1 MGIGRARWVALLV
14 GLAAAAAAAVVTV
27 GASEGDADP
36 LYRSCVDECKK
47 TGFLRD
53 ASVRHCQVPTDDHPA
68 DKSWYAHEPLYLQWK
83 EWNCKSEC
91 RYHCMMERESEREQ
105 LGLGAIKYHGK
116 WPMKRASVFQE
127 PVSAALSALSLLV
140 QFNGWLSFFLQLSYK
155 LPLRPETQMT
165 YYEYTGLWHIYGLL
179 SMNAWFWRAIYHS
192 CDTSWTEKLYYSSF
206 AAFIGYSLI
215 LAILRT
221 LNLKDEASRVMVA
234 APILAFTTTHILYLN
249 FYELDKDL
257 NTKVCTAASLVQFLL
272 WAIWA
277 VMTKHPSC
285 FKILIVIIGSLSS
298 IVLETYDIPP
308 RWGYVDGRALCVAVS
323 IPLTYLWW
331 TFAKEDAEMR
341 TTAIIKKTR

>member
-14 GLAAAAAAAVVTV
+14 GLAAVAVVATV

-36 LYRSCVDECKK
+36 LYRACVEECEK
-47 TGFLRD
+47 TGSLRET
-53 ASVRHCQVPTDDHPA
+53 SVRHCQVPSDDHPA
-68 DKSWYAHEPLYLQWK
+68 DKSWYEHEPLYLQWK

-105 LGLGAIKYHGK
+105 LGLGSVKYHGK

-140 QFNGWLSFFLQLSYK
+140 QFNGWLSFFLLLSYK

-165 YYEYTGLWHIYGLL
+165 Y
-179 SMNAWFWRAIYHS
+179 
-192 CDTSWTEKLYYSSF
+192 DTVWTEKLYYSSF

-249 FYELDKDL
+249 FYELDKGL
-257 NTKVCTAASLVQFLL
+257 NTKVCTAASLAQFLL
-272 WAIWA
+272 WAVWA

-285 FKILIVIIGSLSS
+285 FKILFVIIGSVFS
-298 IVLETYDIPP
+298 IILETYDIPP
-308 RWGYVDGRALCVAVS
+308 RWGCVDGRVFCVAIS

-331 TFAKEDAEMR
+331 KFAKEDAEMR
-341 TTAIIKKTR
+341 TSAIIKKTR